1 MYSTRWRLGSGT
13 STSLYVPVF
22 QRCSP
27 IYSWVFS
34 NWKFATGVQILAAQ
48 TPSRNIADIGV
59 LVQEVVR
66 ILDDPTQEADSDDDA
81 SDDVLEWTVSTSWS
95 PL

>member
-1 MYSTRWRLGSGT
+1 
-13 STSLYVPVF
+13 
-22 QRCSP
+22 
-27 IYSWVFS
+27 
-34 NWKFATGVQILAAQ
+34 LAAQ